1 MTASKKGLFGWLV
14 LALLVVL
21 LDQGSKLVVLKN
33 MAYGVNHAITPFF
46 NLILVYNK
54 GAAFSFLAQ
63 AGGWQRWL
71 FTVLGVVAALYIVY
85 LLQKHR
91 GQTLFC
97 LALALVLGG
106 ALGNVIDR
114 IAYGHVI
121 DFLDLYI
128 RQYDWHVFN
137 IFNIADCAISV
148 GAVLLVLDELKRVRK
163 TK

>member
-1 MTASKKGLFGWLV
+1 M
-14 LALLVVL
+14 
-21 LDQGSKLVVLKN
+21 
-33 MAYGVNHAITPFF
+33 
-46 NLILVYNK
+46 
-54 GAAFSFLAQ
+54 
-63 AGGWQRWL
+63 
-71 FTVLGVVAALYIVY
+71 
-85 LLQKHR
+85 
-91 GQTLFC
+91 
-97 LALALVLGG
+97 LGG

-114 IAYGHVI
+114 VAYGHVI